1 MKRIPLSAL
10 ALAGLLAVFL
20 SARVRAAGGD
30 LYEADFSSGVI
41 YRFAPSGARSIFV
54 SGLGGPEGLAFDSN
68 GNLFISETGSGIIH
82 KFATDGSQTTFA
94 SGLNG
99 PASLVFDATGNLFDA
114 EFFGGVIFKFTPD
127 GERTTFATALNGP
140 ANLIFDSSGNL
151 FEADFHS
158 GTIFRF
164 TPGGTRTTFASN
176 VGEPHGLAFDSGGNL
191 FVADFQGG
199 TILRFTPSGTRT
211 TFASGLNGPHGIT
224 FDQSGNL
231 FTADFNTGNIFRF
244 TPNGTRTTFAT
255 GLVNPANLLFEP
267 SRASANNL
275 LNLSTRAFVGT
286 NTGVLI
292 GGFILQGATPVT
304 VVLRAIGPSLA
315 ARGVSDALED
325 PFIQLFDASG
335 TLLASND
342 DWQNG
347 PDAAAIQRLGLA
359 PTDAHESAIRASL
372 PSGAYTV
379 VVSGVGDAT
388 PVGGFQPGI
397 TGIGLVEI
405 YDLQQT
411 GSRAGNIATR
421 GTVLSGDSVMIAGC
435 IIGGNQTKELILRA
449 IGPSLRDRGVGDAL
463 ANPALEL
470 FNSNGA
476 SLASNDDWQQGPD
489 AATIQSRGFAP
500 PSPLES
506 ALLVTVPPGA
516 FTAIER
522 PAPQDSGIGLIEI
535 YDMTPI
541 SSAH

>member
-1 MKRIPLSAL
+1 MKRISFRAFAL
-10 ALAGLLAVFL
+10 ASLLAFFFSPGVT
-20 SARVRAAGGD
+20 AASGD
-30 LYEADFSSGVI
+30 LYEADFTSGVI

-54 SGLGGPEGLAFDSN
+54 SGLNGPEGLAFDSN
-68 GNLFISETGSGIIH
+68 GNLFISETGSGIIR
-82 KFATDGSQTTFA
+82 KFATDGSQTSFA
-94 SGLNG
+94 SGLDG
-99 PASLVFDATGNLFDA
+99 PASLVFDSAGNLFDA
-114 EFFGGVIFKFTPD
+114 DFFGGVIYKFTPN
-127 GERTTFATALNGP
+127 GARTTFATALNGP
-140 ANLIFDSSGNL
+140 ANLIFNSSGDL

-164 TPGGTRTTFASN
+164 TPGGSRTTFASN

-211 TFASGLNGPHGIT
+211 TFASGLSGPHGIT
-224 FDQSGNL
+224 FDPSGNL
-231 FTADFNTGNIFRF
+231 FTADYHSGNIFRF
-244 TPNGTRTTFAT
+244 TPNGARTTFAS

-267 SRASANNL
+267 PRASANNL

-292 GGFILQGATPVT
+292 GGFILQGATPTT

-315 ARGVSDALED
+315 ALGVSDALED
-325 PFIQLFDASG
+325 PFIQLFDGSG
-335 TLLASND
+335 TLLSSND
-342 DWQNG
+342 NWQSG
-347 PDAAAIQRLGLA
+347 PDAAAIQRIGLA
-359 PTDAHESAIRASL
+359 PTDAHESAIRATL
-372 PSGAYTV
+372 PAGAYTA

-388 PVGGFQPGI
+388 PVGGLQPGLM
-397 TGIGLVEI
+397 GVGLMEI

-421 GTVLSGDSVMIAGC
+421 GSVLSGESVMIAGC

-449 IGPSLRDRGVGDAL
+449 IGPSLRDLGVSDAL

-476 SLASNDDWQQGPD
+476 SVASNDDWQQGPD

-500 PSPLES
+500 QSPLES

-522 PAPQDSGIGLIEI
+522 PAPQDSGVGLIEI
-535 YDMTPI
+535 YDMTPL